1 MAFSLLRFPEF
12 VFGQDVLIEFEIG
25 PAKIPKEGFDVLF
38 VFHHFVTHIVGID
51 VDADRTDHTVVFPN
65 NWYGRALKLSR
76 PDVQFI
82 VKFVFVLDLS
92 ALQIDEQACRAVSQM
107 TASDIVFERNERMRR
122 VGEVVQQNL
131 DARIR
136 E

>member
-1 MAFSLLRFPEF
+1 MTFSFLRFTEF
-12 VFGQDVLIEFEIG
+12 VFGQDVLVEFEIG
-25 PAKIPKEGFDVLF
+25 PAKIPEERFNVLF
-38 VFHHFVTHIVGID
+38 VLHNFATHVVRID
-51 VDADRTDHTVVFPN
+51 VDADSAHHTVVLAN
-65 NWYGRALKLSR
+65 NRYGRALKLSH
-76 PDVQFI
+76 PDVQVI

-92 ALQIDEQACRAVSQM
+92 ALQSDEQDCRAVSQV

-122 VGEVVQQNL
+122 VGQVVQQNL

>member
-1 MAFSLLRFPEF
+1 MFSSS
-12 VFGQDVLIEFEIG
+12 FEIG
-25 PAKIPKEGFDVLF
+25 PANISKECFDVLF
-38 VFHHFVTHIVGID
+38 VFHNFVTHVVRID
-51 VDADRTDHTVVFPN
+51 VDADSAHHTVVLAN
-65 NWYGRALKLSR
+65 NRYGRALKLSR